1 MGVNFYEPVSD
12 LYELIDG
19 EGDTYHHTKDASH
32 AILWLQGDKKRLVK
46 EYVSLQRYQGAIIG
60 TSEWIKC
67 SEQTPQ
73 PLDWVIAHDEVGTV
87 KAYICQHTGE
97 WIRDNGDELYRVT
110 HWQPLPSPPE
120 DV

>member
-1 MGVNFYEPVSD
+1 MKKITNEQLDSLIRSAMNSSGPLPADEKFAQIISA
-12 LYELIDG
+12 LRELRELRESNDQRGDG
-19 EGDTYHHTKDASH
+19 D
-32 AILWLQGDKKRLVK
+32 
-46 EYVSLQRYQGAIIG
+46 
-60 TSEWIKC
+60 WIKC
-67 SEQTPQ
+67 RDQIPQ

-120 DV
+120 DA